1 MNTLKISTALKRHIS
16 GAKFT
21 VNHSVPNDKYLIMY
35 IAHGRGK
42 LLLDNSP
49 HRVADG
55 DFLFLKSGSSFSFR
69 FADKY
74 DSLIY
79 YTEFQA
85 DETRDFEKN
94 FSQSLG
100 FHHCYN
106 KAEVDLLFEKLVQS
120 FIKKAPLWETVSSAI
135 LCQLLCTIAS
145 SQRENNIVEN
155 QIYALLHDIHESFIS
170 NDIDVEKYANQAGLS
185 KDRFSVIFKE
195 YFKYPPY
202 KYQLM
207 LKMQEA
213 TYLLSHT
220 DLPISEISKIL
231 GFSNPLYFSSA
242 YKKQMG
248 ISPTEARKACR

>member
-1 MNTLKISTALKRHIS
+1 MNTIKISTAIKRHIA

-21 VNHSVPNDKYLIMY
+21 VNHAVPDGGYLIMY
-35 IAHGRGK
+35 ISRGRGK
-42 LLLDNSP
+42 LLLDKSP
-49 HRVADG
+49 HRITDG
-55 DFLFLKSGSSFSFR
+55 DFLFLKSSSSFSFC
-69 FADKY
+69 FDDKC

-79 YTEFQA
+79 YAEFQA
-85 DETRDFEKN
+85 DSASDFEKN
-94 FSQSLG
+94 FSLSSG

-106 KAEVDLLFEKLVQS
+106 PEEIEPLFENLVQS
-120 FIKKAPLWETVSSAI
+120 FIRKAHLWETVSSAI
-135 LCQLLCTIAS
+135 LCQLLCSITS
-145 SQRENNIVEN
+145 SRRENNIVEN
-155 QIYALLHDIHESFIS
+155 QIYALLSDIHENFIS

-207 LKMQEA
+207 LKMKEA
-213 TYLLSHT
+213 TYLITHT

-231 GFSNPLYFSSA
+231 GFSNSLYFSSS
-242 YKKQMG
+242 YKKQTG

>member
-1 MNTLKISTALKRHIS
+1 MNTIKISKALKRHLF
-16 GAKFT
+16 GTKFT
-21 VNHSVPNDKYLIMY
+21 VNHSVPHGEYLIMY
-35 IAHGRGK
+35 ISHGRGK
-42 LLLDNSP
+42 LHLNNAEY
-49 HRVADG
+49 RIADG
-55 DFLFLKSGSSFSFR
+55 DFLFLTSGETFSFR

-74 DSLIY
+74 DSLVY

-85 DETRDFEKN
+85 DETSDFEKS

-106 KAEVDLLFEKLVQS
+106 MKEVELLFEKLVQN
-120 FIKKAPLWETVSSAI
+120 FIRKAHLWETLSSAI
-135 LCQLLCTIAS
+135 LCQLLCSIVS
-145 SQRENNIVEN
+145 SQKENNIVEN
-155 QIYALLHDIHESFIS
+155 QLYALLHDIHENFTG
-170 NDIDVEKYANQAGLS
+170 NDIDVEKHAEKAGLS

-207 LKMQEA
+207 LKMKEA
-213 TYLLSHT
+213 TSLLTHT
-220 DLPISEISKIL
+220 DLSISEISKIL
-231 GFSNPLYFSSA
+231 GFSSSLYFSSS